1 MAKKKSVKAK
11 SKTAPRLWMRDNSSA
26 EPAPKKVKGG
36 RNSLLSNIVAR
47 ATGEEEALLSPSE
60 IEMESVSNIALRL
73 QDLIEDTVELMGA
86 DNAAKFFLAATAEA
100 FGGADSLVDS
110 LVAGIAEPTSQV
122 YRLKISIMDSSPKI
136 ERVID
141 VPDCG
146 LGYLH
151 EVIQDTFGWTN
162 SHLHAFD
169 DGREQ
174 YGPTFDDDGGMP
186 MEWADECDVLLSEL
200 IGESKKKKFTYTY
213 DFGDS
218 WMHEIEF
225 VSKQHVEK
233 MPATAVCVS
242 GANAGAPED
251 CGGVWGY
258 GEILDRLKKKKL
270 TEEDFIDPDFDPK
283 EFDIKEINSQLKKL
297 KWKDFH

>member
-1 MAKKKSVKAK
+1 MEWWRISMAKKKSAKAK
-11 SKTAPRLWMRDNSSA
+11 SKPKPRLWTRETSQP
-26 EPAPKKVKGG
+26 EPASKKMMKESK
-36 RNSLLSNIVAR
+36 SLLSSIVAR
-47 ATGEEEALLSPSE
+47 ATGEEEAELSPSE
-60 IEMESVSNIALRL
+60 IEMEGVSNIALRL
-73 QDLIEDTVELMGA
+73 QDLIEDTVELMGV

-100 FGGADSLVDS
+100 FGGADILVDS
-110 LVAGIAEPTSQV
+110 LVAGVAEPTSQV

-141 VPDCG
+141 VPDCS

-225 VSKQHVEK
+225 ISKQPVEK
-233 MPATAVCVS
+233 LPASAVCVS
-242 GANAGAPED
+242 GCAG
-251 CGGVWGY
+251 G
-258 GEILDRLKKKKL
+258 LRRRLGL
-270 TEEDFIDPDFDPK
+270 
-283 EFDIKEINSQLKKL
+283 
-297 KWKDFH
+297 W